1 MGLFQHKNPAKKSL
15 SDELEEAEELLFDAE
30 FRDELRAHGREYFE
44 RILNENVVL
53 FKQDLDATVAYIN
66 TELRQQV
73 ARQLD
78 EQKTDINRVNA
89 ELRDHIA
96 TRLDEQ
102 FVEYS
107 KTMKTAQDA
116 ALVSMEQRAKALEE
130 QHQQLG
136 AVLQKSFAYQD
147 AMMSSSVEESKSK
160 LNAMRGA
167 QEAAVQELA
176 SSVKALQ
183 EQHASLSQMLE
194 QTIVNQ
200 EAMMVNAFE
209 DNMSRIIE
217 HYLVTALGEQYDLK
231 AQLPAII
238 QQMEA
243 NKQAMVDDMKL

>member
-1 MGLFQHKNPAKKSL
+1 MGLFQHKHSAKKSL

-44 RILNENVVL
+44 RVLNENAVL
-53 FKQDLDATVAYIN
+53 FKQDLDATVAHIN

-78 EQKTDINRVNA
+78 QQATDISRVNA
-89 ELRDHIA
+89 ELRDTIA
-96 TRLDEQ
+96 ARIDEQ
-102 FVEYS
+102 FEEYTR
-107 KTMKTAQDA
+107 TMKSAQDT
-116 ALVSMEQRAKALEE
+116 ALQALEQRAKNLEQ
-130 QHQQLG
+130 QHAQLG
-136 AVLQKSFAYQD
+136 TVLEKSFAYQD
-147 AMMSSSVEESKSK
+147 AMMSSSVEESKGK
-160 LNAMRGA
+160 LSAMRGA

-183 EQHASLSQMLE
+183 DQHASLSQMLE
-194 QTIVNQ
+194 QTIANQ
-200 EAMMVNAFE
+200 EAMMIDAFE
-209 DNMSRIIE
+209 NNMSRIIE

>member
-1 MGLFQHKNPAKKSL
+1 MGLFQHKNTAKKSL

-30 FRDELRAHGREYFE
+30 FREELRAHGREYFE
-44 RILNENVVL
+44 RVLNENVTL
-53 FKQDLDATVAYIN
+53 FKQDLDATVAHIN

-78 EQKTDINRVNA
+78 HQMADINTVNA
-89 ELRDHIA
+89 ELREHIA
-96 TRLDEQ
+96 GRIDEQ
-102 FVEYS
+102 FVAYS
-107 KTMKTAQDA
+107 NTMKEAQDK
-116 ALVSMEQRAKALEE
+116 ALASLEQRAKKLEE
-130 QHQQLG
+130 QHDQLG
-136 AVLQKSFAYQD
+136 NVLQKSFAYQD
-147 AMMSSSVEESKSK
+147 AMMSGAVEDSKGK

-167 QEAAVQELA
+167 QEAAIQELA
-176 SSVKALQ
+176 SSIKALQ
-183 EQHASLSQMLE
+183 EQHTQLGQMLE

-200 EAMMVNAFE
+200 EAMMIDAFE
-209 DNMSRIIE
+209 NNMSRIIE